1 MFLEIASNIMRTT
14 LDIDAPILEELK
26 GLQAREKKS
35 LGRLVSDL
43 LAGALAARTATSG
56 DERAQPVWIARPMQA
71 LVDLADKETVYAA
84 MNSKEMAP

>member
-1 MFLEIASNIMRTT
+1 MRTT

-43 LAGALAARTATSG
+43 LAGALAARTTHSG
-56 DERAQPVWIARPMQA
+56 VNTAQPVWLARPMEA
-71 LVDLADKETVYAA
+71 VVDLSDKATVYAA
-84 MNSKEMAP
+84 MDAKITRP